1 METVKAKVTATPLVA
16 TRQFVQSHQQA
27 TKEKLATKRHK
38 KHKILGENL
47 LCFLCLFVTSF
58 LLRGEFSF
66 LLFVEALPI
75 FFEPGFEIV

>member
-1 METVKAKVTATPLVA
+1 MEKVTAMQLVA
-16 TRQFVQSHQQA
+16 IHLFVQSHQKA

-38 KHKILGENL
+38 KHKILEENL
-47 LCFLCLFVTSF
+47 LCFLCLFVASF

-66 LLFVEALPI
+66 LFFVEALPI